1 MDETPP
7 TAIVRLKLAES
18 FVRRESLKFPSKYC
32 RLLEAGFSASG
43 VFLSDGRLV
52 TTATIAA
59 PFVGLARKLADDGY
73 RKSWKRLVQVEVAWK
88 RRTWSKARVVALAR
102 NQILAQK
109 LTKFFGGGE
118 NLKTNS
124 TTNDATA
131 IRFIN
136 DLERESKI
144 MIFDFLLV
152 TVDLATR
159 RNLIN
164 VLPTNQ
170 LHVGQDV
177 YLYGTPFGSTLPD
190 VFLNSVTKGI
200 ISIILD
206 DVILLTD
213 ARYVVGVEGGALFVK
228 KQSKIILVGIVI
240 SPLTSSLLGL
250 TIVASIQSIVESF
263 QPSLFDW
270 CHHLFPWSSTI
281 ITPPSLE
288 KHVLPSIV
296 AVETGARRGSAVII
310 DENSKLALTC
320 SHVLS
325 NKQDSLTVTLSNKK
339 CTANVLWASAL
350 PDIALLKL
358 NTSEKLC
365 ALHGLSSTLPSP
377 SDGSNVFVIG
387 YPQLCGGGDN
397 FLSPV
402 STHGVVAK
410 RICCHDDDSK
420 TTEVF
425 PVMLQLTAPI
435 WGGSSGG
442 AVVCAQSGRLVGIA
456 TSTIR
461 DETTGDGGGTIMPN
475 VSLAIPIEWIR
486 MALKEVGNREQNHH
500 RQQHT
505 TEEKRTKRA
514 AAKLWQLSTDVNAAV
529 ASHTLFSKL

>member
-88 RRTWSKARVVALAR
+88 RRTWSKARVVSLAR

-109 LTKFFGGGE
+109 LAKFFGGE
-118 NLKTNS
+118 HLKTNS
-124 TTNDATA
+124 TANDATA
-131 IRFIN
+131 IRVIN

-170 LHVGQDV
+170 LHVGQEV
-177 YLYGTPFGSTLPD
+177 YLYGTPFGSTLPE

-213 ARYVVGVEGGALFVK
+213 ARYIVGVEGGALFVE
-228 KQSKIILVGIVI
+228 KQSKMILVGIVV

-263 QPSLFDW
+263 EPSLFDW
-270 CHHLFPWSSTI
+270 SHHHLSPCSSSI
-281 ITPPSLE
+281 ITPSLE

-310 DENSKLALTC
+310 DENSK
-320 SHVLS
+320 
-325 NKQDSLTVTLSNKK
+325 
-339 CTANVLWASAL
+339 
-350 PDIALLKL
+350 
-358 NTSEKLC
+358 
-365 ALHGLSSTLPSP
+365 
-377 SDGSNVFVIG
+377 
-387 YPQLCGGGDN
+387 
-397 FLSPV
+397 
-402 STHGVVAK
+402 
-410 RICCHDDDSK
+410 
-420 TTEVF
+420 
-425 PVMLQLTAPI
+425 
-435 WGGSSGG
+435 
-442 AVVCAQSGRLVGIA
+442 
-456 TSTIR
+456 
-461 DETTGDGGGTIMPN
+461 
-475 VSLAIPIEWIR
+475 
-486 MALKEVGNREQNHH
+486 
-500 RQQHT
+500 
-505 TEEKRTKRA
+505 
-514 AAKLWQLSTDVNAAV
+514 
-529 ASHTLFSKL
+529 